1 MLSTHSQTDHVDVV
15 VIDDEDSIR
24 EGCRQTLESGG
35 YHALVATD
43 GIKGLDLVIQA
54 KPRVVLIDLRMPGI
68 SGVEVLEKLPRI
80 DPRIIPIIITGY
92 GTIESAVET
101 MKLGAFDFLTKPFDM
116 DQLLGVVDRGLRK
129 YEARASETAES
140 TLREPQGERKTSI
153 DSGRGSALLSPSK
166 DEALEA
172 WGGVFQRAPKPVP
185 ATPKPTEPDILLKG
199 LETLGEYYSLGIRDQ
214 TLAHELRALEAE
226 AQYHSKVLGQLREK
240 EKAIAELVADLRLVD
255 EVIERHGFKKNALI
269 QILLDIQDRK
279 NWLPRH
285 TLLWLSRRLNIPL
298 AQIYQIAQFY
308 EAFSLKPQ
316 GKHMVQ
322 VCTGT
327 ACHVQGA
334 PEFLSTVSAV
344 LGIKPGQ
351 TDSKLLFTLKTAHCF
366 GCCALAPV
374 MRVDQTYHRN
384 QSLKQ
389 IKSIFSSYANE
400 QAPGNGNEQ
409 VKSWKN

>member
-1 MLSTHSQTDHVDVV
+1 MLSTDSRPSDSARVDVV

-24 EGCRQTLESGG
+24 EGCRQALESGG

-43 GIKGLDLVIQA
+43 GVEGLDLVKHA
-54 KPRVVLIDLRMPGI
+54 KPRVVVLDLRMPGI
-68 SGVEVLEKLPRI
+68 SGIEVLEKLPGI
-80 DPRIIPIIITGY
+80 DPRMVPIIITGY

-101 MKLGAFDFLTKPFDM
+101 MELGAFDFLTKPFDM
-116 DQLLGVVDRGLRK
+116 DQLLGVVGRGLRK
-129 YEARASETAES
+129 YEALASETAE
-140 TLREPQGERKTSI
+140 T
-153 DSGRGSALLSPSK
+153 
-166 DEALEA
+166 
-172 WGGVFQRAPKPVP
+172 APKPAA
-185 ATPKPTEPDILLKG
+185 ATPKPSEPDILLKG
-199 LETLGEYYSLGIRDQ
+199 LETLGEYYSLGLRDQ

-226 AQYHSKVLGQLREK
+226 AQYHAKVLGQLREK
-240 EKAIAELVADLRLVD
+240 EKAIADLVADLRLVD
-255 EVIERHGFKKNALI
+255 EIIERHGFKKNALI
-269 QILLDIQDRK
+269 QILLDIQDKK

-285 TLLWLSRRLNIPL
+285 TLLWLWRRLNIPL

-316 GKHMVQ
+316 GKHIVQ

-327 ACHVQGA
+327 ACHVQKA
-334 PEFLSTVSAV
+334 PEFLATVSAV
-344 LGIKPGQ
+344 LGIQPGQ

-389 IKSIFSSYANE
+389 IRAIFSGYASE